1 MGAFIEERLPL
12 EIDYGSS
19 FGEQYA
25 VDVIETANGNEYRR
39 LIHPF
44 PKLRTDISYN
54 LREQMSVLDDV
65 LDLYHRCYGK
75 YAGFRVRNLADF
87 STNGYMGAPTAF
99 DQQLAPIS
107 AGVYQL
113 RKEYGDG
120 PTISIGKPERIIF
133 KPVPGTVLVGIRNP
147 QTGDH
152 PISAWTVDTT
162 TGRVTMAANKSRA
175 ITGITKGAT
184 TVITVGSNTY
194 VAGDSVHISGVSGMT
209 QINGMRAEVLS
220 RTATTITVDI
230 ASTLFSDWTADGVVN
245 TQPQS
250 GEIVYGGCEFD
261 IPVRWNSDLTGI
273 TWENF
278 ETLGTGNMEI
288 VEILNP

>member
-25 VDVIETANGNEYRR
+25 VDVIETANGNEYRK

-87 STNGYMGAPTAF
+87 STNGYIGAPTAF
-99 DQQLAPIS
+99 DQQLKPIS

-120 PTISIGKPERIIF
+120 PTIDIGKPERTIF
-133 KPVPGTVLVGIRNP
+133 KPVSGTVLVGIRNTE
-147 QTGDH
+147 TGDH
-152 PISAWTVDTT
+152 PIAAWTVDTT
-162 TGRVTMAANKSRA
+162 TGRVTMAANKTRP

-184 TVITVGSNTY
+184 TTITVGANTFTQ
-194 VAGDSVHISGVSGMT
+194 GETVHISGVSGMV
-209 QINGMRAEVLS
+209 QINGRRAEILV
-220 RTATTITVDI
+220 RTASTIEVSI
-230 ASTLFSDWTADGVVN
+230 NSASFSDWTADGVVN

-250 GEIVYGGCEFD
+250 GEAVYGGCEFD